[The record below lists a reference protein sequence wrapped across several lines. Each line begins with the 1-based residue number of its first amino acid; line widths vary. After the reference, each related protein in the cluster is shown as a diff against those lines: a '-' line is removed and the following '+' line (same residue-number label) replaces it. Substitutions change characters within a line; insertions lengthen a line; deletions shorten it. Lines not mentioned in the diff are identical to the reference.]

1 MEEGSQQSSYST
13 FTSPTQNRRS
23 GKNRKVLLLIALII
37 VLGLVAFGISKLIGN
52 KGVDST
58 LNATSPTPTT
68 TPTTTPTPTETNGT
82 PTPTTKLTPT
92 PTKTAVVATKN
103 LSIQVLN
110 GAGVVGAG
118 KKAADFL
125 TGLGYNVVSTGNA
138 DNFDYQ
144 QSVIQIKAGKASAL
158 STLKKDLSANYT
170 IGSTSTD
177 LSASTSADAVFI
189 IGKE

>member
-23 GKNRKVLLLIALII
+23 GKNKKILLLVALIV
-37 VLGLVAFGISKLIGN
+37 VLGLVAFGISRLIGN

-58 LNATSPTPTT
+58 SNATSPTPTT
-68 TPTTTPTPTETNGT
+68 TPTTTPTPAETSGT

-92 PTKTAVVATKN
+92 PTKTAVVTKN
-103 LSIQVLN
+103 LTLQVLN
-110 GAGVVGAG
+110 GAGIAGAG

-144 QSVIQIKAGKASAL
+144 QTEIQIKSGKASLLA
-158 STLKKDLSANYT
+158 TLKKDLSANYT
-170 IGSTSTD
+170 VGATSTD
-177 LSASTSADAVFI
+177 LSASSSADAVVI
-189 IGKE
+189 VGKQ